1 MICVP
6 KISGTCEWKELCK
19 YYVVMVLVM
28 VLFILISPHQLV
40 KILPKV
46 LSHQSKQWQEC
57 PTECIKTC
65 VAIVGVST
73 SFHTYISFWTLT
85 TKEEEMLC
93 LTTTLDYD
101 MLQKSQNF
109 SGVPVANEIL
119 NK

>member
-1 MICVP
+1 M
-6 KISGTCEWKELCK
+6 KITMQVLCSNGIGDGAV
-19 YYVVMVLVM
+19 YLV
-28 VLFILISPHQLV
+28 SPHQLV

-85 TKEEEMLC
+85 TKEEEMLF
-93 LTTTLDYD
+93 LTTTLNYD
-101 MLQKSQNF
+101 ML
-109 SGVPVANEIL
+109 
-119 NK
+119 